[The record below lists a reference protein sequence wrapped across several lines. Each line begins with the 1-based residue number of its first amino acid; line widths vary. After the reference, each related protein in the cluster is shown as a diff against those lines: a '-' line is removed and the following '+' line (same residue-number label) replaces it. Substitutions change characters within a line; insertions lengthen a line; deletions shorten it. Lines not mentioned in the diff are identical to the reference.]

1 MRPIHLAD
9 LEAAARALMCC
20 PNAAR
25 TALARQLIARADAA
39 DIYRKRSR
47 KPHPTFGTGTL
58 MSAAA
63 VLPQAPR
70 PQALDSNAL
79 DALAKMIAA
88 LAAAQTDQ
96 VF

>member
-1 MRPIHLAD
+1 
-9 LEAAARALMCC
+9 
-20 PNAAR
+20 
-25 TALARQLIARADAA
+25 
-39 DIYRKRSR
+39 
-47 KPHPTFGTGTL
+47 